1 MAQAIEVGLELL
13 WRNALGVVPLAL
25 AVAAITR
32 LVPTRPSTRHA
43 LWVAALV
50 GFLAPPLLPGMDR
63 FGPPTAA
70 EVAERAA
77 AAAPTRERADPEPTD
92 PVERARPIEQIA
104 PPSIVADR
112 PPTARVLTTPRLGST
127 RPTANT
133 ETLPDRPAGRGLTA
147 SRTPSLTRRTPA
159 ETPITPAL
167 RTAEPDAIDEAA
179 PPVHDSREPR
189 DAAPAQRDQTAGDQ
203 LAGFAGDWTT
213 DWQVT
218 LLAMREA
225 LVSMPHIPAH
235 VWLLGAG
242 VALAIGCGRALWF
255 RRLLSQ
261 GDAAPAEIEQMVA
274 GASARLGLRRTPR
287 TVLVDDRIT
296 PMVWCGRRARL
307 VLPRSLWDEL
317 DDVGRAS
324 VVHHELAH
332 LKRKD
337 HWICWVEAFVGLL
350 YWWHPVA
357 WWVRRRIREEADL
370 CCDAWVTALLPQ
382 HRRAYAQ
389 ALVSTRQYI
398 SEHGSVAPAVG
409 LGVMSNRGRR
419 FARRLLMIMTNSH
432 KPSLS
437 TMGRALALGVACA
450 GILASPVLACP
461 PDEKK
466 EKAETKQ
473 AEPTT
478 PDAVEPEDDRSTFEQ
493 FMEERDGEDSGPDAV
508 RAQTLETLHARLAE
522 QRAAAE
528 ADGDICASEEAK
540 IAAISKEIVRISEPV
555 RAQPVDAA
563 RVQPAG
569 AALAYVQHSDEGA
582 STFEQWAQGE
592 TFERT
597 YTLSDAEKL
606 ERLTALLVRDDV
618 PLLVRP
624 QDDAITVIGTRAQH
638 ERFAA
643 FISLIDGESE
653 VQRVYDLPE
662 GRLDALTELMAL
674 STVPVLVRPEDEGLR
689 VWGSELDHDVF
700 TGFMTLLGAEGD
712 ARVIIN
718 EQRQR
723 RDRDREREH
732 AEDEEDDDCSKGRAE
747 VIAQREA
754 QRQAHEEARRRH
766 EAQREVQRRMQ
777 EIQREAEREMREV
790 QRQHS
795 RTMHEA
801 ARHEQKAH
809 EIEAK
814 GGQLEH
820 EAEMMEAHAEQLA
833 EQAEAISDQAADIEE
848 QADESEEAAS
858 DGLRRHAD
866 QLHEQA
872 EDFLEEAEQ
881 VREKAERLRDK
892 ADELRDEADE
902 LRDRADEVREEA
914 DELEDRLH
922 EIEEDREEAVAQLHE
937 EHASS
942 R

>member
-70 EVAERAA
+70 EVAQRAA
-77 AAAPTRERADPEPTD
+77 APSRDQAPPARAATPAHDVAAASTSEPTAQAEPEP
-92 PVERARPIEQIA
+92 ELI
-104 PPSIVADR
+104 
-112 PPTARVLTTPRLGST
+112 ARVLTTPRIGEAQAQTSARSMFE
-127 RPTANT
+127 RPV
-133 ETLPDRPAGRGLTA
+133 DRGLTV
-147 SRTPSLTRRTPA
+147 SRAPSQTRQSPE

-167 RTAEPDAIDEAA
+167 RTA
-179 PPVHDSREPR
+179 
-189 DAAPAQRDQTAGDQ
+189 APADGNRSAALAHDLRERADAMPGRTGAATGDQ
-203 LAGFAGDWTT
+203 PAGIAGDWAM

-218 LLAMREA
+218 LLALREA

-242 VALAIGCGRALWF
+242 VALAIGCGRAMWF
-255 RRLLSQ
+255 RRLLSN
-261 GDAAPAEIEQMVA
+261 GDGAPAEIEQMVA

-317 DDVGRAS
+317 DEVGRAS

-337 HWICWVEAFVGLL
+337 HWICWVEALVGLL

-450 GILASPVLACP
+450 GVLASPVLACP

-466 EKAETKQ
+466 EKAEAKQ
-473 AEPTT
+473 AESTA
-478 PDAVEPEDDRSTFEQ
+478 PDAVESEDDRSTFEQ

-597 YTLSDAEKL
+597 YTLSDPEKL

-624 QDDAITVIGTRAQH
+624 QEDAITVIGTRAQH
-638 ERFAA
+638 ERFAT
-643 FISLIDGESE
+643 FISLIDGESD

-700 TGFMTLLGAEGD
+700 AGFMTLLGAEGD

-723 RDRDREREH
+723 DQ
-732 AEDEEDDDCSKGRAE
+732 AEEEEDDDCSKGRAE

-754 QRQAHEEARRRH
+754 QRQARDEMRRQH
-766 EAQREVQRRMQ
+766 EAQREAQRRMQ
-777 EIQREAEREMREV
+777 EIRREAEREMREV

-809 EIEAK
+809 EIEARSA
-814 GGQLEH
+814 QIEH
-820 EAEMMEAHAEQLA
+820 QSESMEAHAEQLE
-833 EQAEAISDQAADIEE
+833 EQAEAINDQADDIEE
-848 QADESEEAAS
+848 HADEVEESGAEEAAS
-858 DGLRRHAD
+858 DDIREHANQLR
-866 QLHEQA
+866 EQA
-872 EDFLEEAEQ
+872 EAFLEEAEQ
-881 VREKAERLRDK
+881 IREKAERLRDK

-922 EIEEDREEAVAQLHE
+922 EIEEDREEAVAQLRE